1 MMQYLGKRSA
11 AGILLALCAQFI
23 SGCATKTAPVQIA
36 GDVVASSSSYECR
49 QTPVDGLPTAG
60 DGAYGCHFQ
69 LLDAETKGILGNTPY
84 SLDIYAPAKTKDA
97 ERLPLA
103 TLKGVTDAH
112 GRSGFIRAP
121 FPIHPEDVRFVRMF
135 GTGPYGRS
143 PRLVRATDGLGSAG
157 INYYVKGCG
166 YDHKGLTDEQGFS
179 ALFLAETE
187 CKLEG
192 AFYSCRDGKCATN

>member
-1 MMQYLGKRSA
+1 MMKYLGKRSV
-11 AGILLALCAQFI
+11 AGVMLALCAQFN
-23 SGCATKTAPVQIA
+23 SGCMTKTASVQIA
-36 GDVVASSSSYECR
+36 SDVVASSSSYECR
-49 QTPVDGLPTAG
+49 STPVDGLPTAG

-69 LLDAETKGILGNTPY
+69 LLDAETKGVLGNTPY
-84 SLDIYAPAKTKDA
+84 SLDIYAPAKTKGV

-121 FPIHPEDVRFVRMF
+121 FPIKPEDVRFVRML

-143 PRLVRATDGLGSAG
+143 PRLVRPTDGSGSAG

-166 YDHKGLTDEQGFS
+166 YDRKGITDEQGFS

-187 CKLEG
+187 CKLDG
-192 AFYSCRDGKCATN
+192 VFYSCRGGKCATK

>member
-1 MMQYLGKRSA
+1 MRYLVSRSVPCFT
-11 AGILLALCAQFI
+11 LALCAQFI
-23 SGCATKTAPVQIA
+23 SGCATKTAALQTA
-36 GDVVASSSSYECR
+36 SDVATSASSYECR
-49 QTPVDGLPTAG
+49 PTPVDGLATAG

-69 LLDAETKGILGNTPY
+69 LLDAETKGVLGNTPY
-84 SLDIYAPAKTKDA
+84 SLDIYAPAKSKGAD
-97 ERLPLA
+97 RLPLS

-121 FPIHPEDVRFVRMF
+121 FPIKPEDVRFVRML

-143 PRLVRATDGLGSAG
+143 PRLVRATDGSGSAG

-166 YDHKGLTDEQGFS
+166 YDRKGITDEQGFS

-192 AFYSCRDGKCATN
+192 TFYSCRGGKCATK

>member
-1 MMQYLGKRSA
+1 MKYLGKKRV
-11 AGILLALCAQFI
+11 AGVMLALCAQFN
-23 SGCATKTAPVQIA
+23 SGCMTKTASVQIA
-36 GDVVASSSSYECR
+36 SDVVASSSSYECR
-49 QTPVDGLPTAG
+49 PTPVDGLPTAG

-69 LLDAETKGILGNTPY
+69 LLDAETKGVLGNTPY
-84 SLDIYAPAKTKDA
+84 SLDIYAPAKTKGA
-97 ERLPLA
+97 ERLPLT

-121 FPIHPEDVRFVRMF
+121 FPIKPEDVRFVRML

-143 PRLVRATDGLGSAG
+143 PRLVRPTDGSGSAG

-166 YDHKGLTDEQGFS
+166 YDRKGITDEQGFS

-192 AFYSCRDGKCATN
+192 AFYSCRGGKCATK